1 MGLLPEFFVLLGIDI
16 FLAMSLLSLLL
27 DDELPTI
34 VQYLFQGA
42 ALLGLGEL
50 SISRGFVN
58 SGVFTKDPLDPTRF
72 WISVVYLSSAIFT
85 VIGFNAYLGVV
96 RRKMALATTFAGAVT
111 VPVMMV
117 SAFFVTS
124 FLTTSGNVTATF
136 GGLSILVIAILFS
149 ALSIVG
155 FLNQA
160 AKRVGPSQ
168 VGRGEPQLPSRP
180 DMDASTSEKEA
191 STSLIV
197 PPGFLSLR
205 LPSMQGEEWEESSTK
220 KKSEE

>member
-16 FLAMSLLSLLL
+16 FLAMSFLSLLL

-34 VQYLFQGA
+34 MQYLFQGG

-50 SISRGFVN
+50 FISRGFVN

-85 VIGFNAYLGVV
+85 VLGLNGYLGIVK
-96 RRKMALATTFAGAVT
+96 RKMALATTFAGAVT

-124 FLTTSGNVTATF
+124 FLSTSGNVTATF
-136 GGLSILVIAILFS
+136 GGLSILVIAMLFS
-149 ALSIVG
+149 ALSITG

-168 VGRGEPQLPSRP
+168 VGRSEPQLPSRP

-205 LPSMQGEEWEESSTK
+205 LPSTPGEEWEESSTK
-220 KKSEE
+220 KRREE

>member
-27 DDELPTI
+27 DDELPTK

-50 SISRGFVN
+50 FISRGFVN

-85 VIGFNAYLGVV
+85 VLGLNAYLGMV

-111 VPVMMV
+111 VPVMIV
-117 SAFFVTS
+117 SAFFVDS
-124 FLTTSGNVTATF
+124 FLSTSGNVTTTF
-136 GGLSILVIAILFS
+136 GGISILVIAVLFS

-155 FLNQA
+155 FLKQT
-160 AKRVGPSQ
+160 AKQIGPSQ
-168 VGRGEPQLPSRP
+168 VGPSEPPSPLGP
-180 DMDASTSEKEA
+180 DMDVSTSGREE
-191 STSLIV
+191 STPLIP
-197 PPGFLSLR
+197 PPGFFSLR
-205 LPSMQGEEWEESSTK
+205 LPSMQGEEWEKSPTK
-220 KKSEE
+220 KRREV